1 MIKVVKGNVVL
12 RVDDSML
19 DFYVNKGYTAKTLDG
34 TILKE
39 AVPTDVNSLRQA
51 YIKSRAEIKTLKEKV
66 EALEAELASKKSQPK
81 ASAQPEVQKEEE
93 SVSQDEPVVQ
103 TDKPKRTR
111 KKLSE
116 E

>member
-34 TILKE
+34 KIIKE

-51 YIKSRAEIKTLKEKV
+51 YLRCKGEIK
-66 EALEAELASKKSQPK
+66 ALEEKIKILEDELASKKSQSK
-81 ASAQPEVQKEEE
+81 VATQPEVQKDE
-93 SVSQDEPVVQ
+93 SVEQEKSVEQIE
-103 TDKPKRTR
+103 KPKRTR
-111 KKLSE
+111 KRLSE

>member
-34 TILKE
+34 EIIKE

-51 YIKSRAEIKTLKEKV
+51 YLRCKGEIK
-66 EALEAELASKKSQPK
+66 ALEEKIKILEEELESKKSQSK
-81 ASAQPEVQKEEE
+81 VATQSEVQEEE
-93 SVSQDEPVVQ
+93 PVEQ
-103 TDKPKRTR
+103 EEKPKRTR
-111 KKLSE
+111 KRLSE

>member
-34 TILKE
+34 VILKE
-39 AVPTDVNSLRQA
+39 AVPTDINSLRQA
-51 YIKSRAEIKTLKEKV
+51 YLRCKSENKALTEKV
-66 EALEAELASKKSQPK
+66 KALEAELESKK
-81 ASAQPEVQKEEE
+81 AQPEVATQPIVQEDE
-93 SVSQDEPVVQ
+93 EPVVQ
-103 TDKPKRTR
+103 EEKPKRTR